1 MRAGANIAYYVHGSG
16 DETILLVSPLG
27 YGLAVWQPIL
37 ERLCQEFRI
46 ITIDLRGT
54 GRSSPIVRPYTD
66 RDHALDIATVI
77 RSSVIVPS
85 LVSAYRRPLRLG
97 SSRRS

>member
-77 RSSVIVPS
+77 RAISDRPIIGVGLSAAPYA
-85 LVSAYRRPLRLG
+85 LVRAP
-97 SSRRS
+97 